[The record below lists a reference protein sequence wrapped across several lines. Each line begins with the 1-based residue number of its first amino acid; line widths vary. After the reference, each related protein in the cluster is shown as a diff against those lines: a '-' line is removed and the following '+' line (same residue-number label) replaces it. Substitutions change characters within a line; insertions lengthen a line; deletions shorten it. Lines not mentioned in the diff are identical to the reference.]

1 MYSRMKILETHRAS
15 IDSLDD
21 RIVDLL
27 VERFEVVRAVG
38 ELKASEKIDIV
49 QSDRVEAVKQRVF
62 KRAMDKGLDGD
73 LLRAIY
79 TLIIDHAHT
88 LENRVADKDKT

>member
-1 MYSRMKILETHRAS
+1 MKILENHRAQ

-38 ELKASEKIDIV
+38 ELKAEKQIDII
-49 QSDRVEAVKQRVF
+49 QSARVEEVKQRVSE
-62 KRAMDKGLDGD
+62 RAKAKGLDGN

-88 LENRVADKDKT
+88 LENRVADKGNGQ